1 MNKDYNYT
9 VDKQG
14 QMKETM
20 IKLFEEMKA
29 NILKSLENPDLSQLE
44 IDKLLDSLIEVNKVI
59 KRLNEN

>member
-1 MNKDYNYT
+1 
-9 VDKQG
+9 
-14 QMKETM
+14 MKETM